1 MSTQPRGDGARGRL
15 SRTLAAV
22 RAGSRGRRLLVT
34 AGAVALGLV
43 FATGHW
49 TGLVLGG
56 ALVGVLQRDLKRAVA
71 GGLLFGLVALGAFV
85 LVTPRLA
92 AGELLALAPPVY
104 VTVGAGLGL
113 SFLGS
118 LTRGVV

>member
-1 MSTQPRGDGARGRL
+1 MSTQPRGDEARGRL

-34 AGAVALGLV
+34 AGAAALGLV
-43 FATGHW
+43 LATGHW

-56 ALVGVLQRDLKRAVA
+56 AFVGVVQRDLTRAVA
-71 GGLLFGLVALGAFV
+71 GGLLFGLAALGAFV
-85 LVTPRLA
+85 LVVPRLE
-92 AGELLALAPPVY
+92 AGELLALAPAAY
-104 VTVGAGLGL
+104 VTLGAGLGL
-113 SFLGS
+113 PLLGS